1 MKTIFI
7 STYNE
12 LITIALL
19 QDGKIISQKEQLSNN
34 GHSTYLVPL
43 IDTITK
49 ENGIKVNNLDEVIVI
64 NGPGSFTGIR
74 LGITVAKTLA
84 YTLNIPIKTISSIE
98 AIAAGIKEKDKIVTI
113 NDNKGAYIGIFK
125 DNNLSQ
131 EMVYLKNEDINAFLE
146 KYQFKKFGQEK
157 LDIEK
162 IYEYSKIINPISP
175 HSIKAIYIK
184 EIEALNGR

>member
-1 MKTIFI
+1 MRTIFI

-19 QDGKIISQKEQLSNN
+19 QNGKMISKKEQLSFN
-34 GHSTYLVPL
+34 GHSSYLVPL

-49 ENGIKVNNLDEVIVI
+49 ENGLKVSELDEVIVI

-98 AIAAGIKEKDKIVTI
+98 AIASGINESDKIITI
-113 NDNKGAYIGIFK
+113 NDNKGAYVGIFK
-125 DNNLSQ
+125 DNVLRQ
-131 EMVYLKNEDINAFLE
+131 DMVYLKADDIETFLKE
-146 KYQFKKFGQEK
+146 FTYKIFNQKE

-162 IYEYSKIINPISP
+162 IYEYSKNIKPISP
-175 HSIKAIYIK
+175 HSVKAIYIK